1 LYSYPTASG
10 QNGFTQT
17 STVASLA
24 TIPSSGG
31 TVPQNLTSLTLDP
44 GVYILSGNASTPS
57 SNNPIYLAFCLT
69 PVSAA
74 LSFAVSRGFT
84 VQLQTTVGGGVGA
97 NASTV
102 ILSINTTQTWIL
114 AGETLTAGNWT
125 DINLTAVRVA

>member
-1 LYSYPTASG
+1 LYSYPITSG
-10 QNGFTQT
+10 NGFTQT

-24 TIPSSGG
+24 TIPG
-31 TVPQNLTSLTLDP
+31 TTGFPQNLTQLTLEP
-44 GVYILSGNASTPS
+44 GVYILSGNSSTPS

-69 PVSAA
+69 PVSPDV

-84 VQLQTTVGGGVGA
+84 VQLQTIVGGGVGA

-114 AGETLTAGNWT
+114 VGETLTAGNWT